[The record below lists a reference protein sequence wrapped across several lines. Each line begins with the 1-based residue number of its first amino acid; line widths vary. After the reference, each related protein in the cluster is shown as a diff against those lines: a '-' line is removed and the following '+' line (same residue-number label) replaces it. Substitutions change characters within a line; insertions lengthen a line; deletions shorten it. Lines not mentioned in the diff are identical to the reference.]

1 MSDGVTVLI
10 ADDHP
15 LFRKGLMEVLDPDP
29 SFQIVG
35 QAGDGETALALVRR
49 HQPDIALLDIEMPIM
64 GGLQVAGAVRDEGL
78 DTRVVILTMYREPG
92 IFRQAL
98 DLGAR
103 GYVLKDSAAVEIIAC
118 LHTVASGRA
127 YISPEL
133 SHELLER
140 RTERLEPAVAGLGD
154 LTPSERRV
162 LQLVAGGLTTQEIA
176 ERLDN
181 SPKTIENHRSHIC
194 QKLGLEG
201 PQPLLRFA
209 LEHRNLL
216 D

>member
-1 MSDGVTVLI
+1 MTDAVTVLI

-15 LFRKGLMEVLDPDP
+15 LFRKGLVEVLDPDP
-29 SFQIVG
+29 SFRIVG
-35 QAGDGETALALVRR
+35 EAGDGDTALALVRR
-49 HQPDIALLDIEMPIM
+49 HQPDIALLDIEMPKM
-64 GGLQVAGAVRDEGL
+64 GGLEVAATIRREGL
-78 DTRVVILTMYREPG
+78 VTRVVMLTMYRDAG

-103 GYVLKDSAAVEIIAC
+103 GYVLKDSAAVEIVAC

-127 YISPEL
+127 YMSPEL
-133 SHELLER
+133 SQELLER

-162 LQLVAGGLTTQEIA
+162 LQLVASGLTTQEIA

-194 QKLGLEG
+194 QKLGLDG

-216 D
+216 E